1 MKHPLTRSLSGFTR
15 MLVLVL
21 CGYAVFAEVKYRLS
35 RQPWHVALSS
45 QTVYVDFKELNNAS
59 VQNLTVSLVDVNRNQ
74 TIATKLVLGN
84 RSQGSV
90 AFECFHFNYAG
101 NFEFR
106 VTDFTS
112 NGTAQWTTDL
122 LQVEWPI
129 FHTEVERKTD
139 SQSNFQIGVFTR
151 EYLCP
156 WKVNTLKLF
165 LDVTRIDSNEPGT
178 YKTDSVLKKTI
189 SKEIELSN
197 SQWVGF
203 DCTDFSQD
211 PVIKISLRS
220 PCTNSVIS
228 SKGPLV
234 FAQIFGYKLLVD
246 HLRTATC
253 ESSAEVGIVTPPCAR
268 AQGKISVYK
277 IGKGTS
283 FKRDSSVAEKWL
295 RPRDN
300 KTEFNCSVFD
310 TGNNNYCFEY
320 VSILNHSHTSTKA
333 LNCVTLQ
340 RRTETESVW
349 LSWSPCSVTCGD
361 GVRERYRQCVAF
373 FSGTIGCSGE
383 EKEVSHCSLVDCT
396 EQKSGDPGTAQNEAY
411 KTGNIVTITGISLC
425 LVIIIATIAITI
437 WTKLSCKAQNC
448 NTAARQGPVPPHNFR
463 KTPEDER
470 NFCDLSHQHDF
481 LTDNVPPLH
490 VEDGMSVPLT
500 FRRSQH
506 FIPNQDM
513 LTEENLGAQSSQK
526 VIPPIFG
533 YRLAHQQLKEMKK
546 KGITE
551 ATQVYHVT
559 QHPLDDTII
568 NEGAVPIAEVDQAK
582 PNTVIMPSLDK
593 ENNAESNMNRFR
605 IKSPFLDQK
614 SIYYNQQTEKA
625 NHRMD
630 FMIPQFPESFS
641 DFFLQCQMAQTSST
655 LPICERN
662 NKAVPIRPG
671 KFRHCEKLTEIEMHE
686 RGYGRNPNF
695 RRTSSF
701 NECKTSKFYRERSL
715 STCTQKLPSL
725 SHSRAICRAATVT
738 DRSIGDRT
746 AAQSRFNNAG
756 SAKHHTRNCNS
767 FTSETTKYHP
777 KSSQTGA
784 RTGKAELASDQPI
797 TNGIINNF
805 EMHTGKRRSSTPT
818 NRYKLSTKVSDP
830 NSEKYSNWR
839 YPRSNPLPRHQ
850 YRQDRCQSFPSDP
863 NFLLYDN
870 SGFELTASEQ
880 QIVDMPVH
888 FSSHVKEDEEDTST
902 LSNEKL
908 VI

>member
-1 MKHPLTRSLSGFTR
+1 MKHPLTRRLSGFTH
-15 MLVLVL
+15 VLL
-21 CGYAVFAEVKYRLS
+21 LALSGYAAFAEIKYRLS
-35 RQPWHVALSS
+35 RQPWHVALSN
-45 QTVYVDFKELNNAS
+45 QTVHVDFKGLANAS
-59 VQNLTVSLVDVNRNQ
+59 VQNLTVSLIDVNRNQ
-74 TIATKLVLGN
+74 IIATKLIPGN
-84 RSQGSV
+84 QSQSSV
-90 AFECFHFNYAG
+90 EFECFHFNYAG

-122 LQVEWPI
+122 LQVKWPV
-129 FHTEVERKTD
+129 FHIDVGRKTA
-139 SQSNFQIGVFTR
+139 SQSNFQIKVFTH

-156 WKVNTLKLF
+156 WKVNTLTLF
-165 LDVTRIDSNEPGT
+165 LDVTRIDLNEPGT
-178 YKTDSVLKKTI
+178 YNADKVVRKTI
-189 SKEIELSN
+189 NKEIDLSN
-197 SQWVGF
+197 SQWVIF

-211 PVIKISLRS
+211 AFITISLRS

-234 FAQIFGYKLLVD
+234 FAQIVGYKLLVD
-246 HLRTATC
+246 HLRTAAC

-268 AQGKISVYK
+268 APGKISVYK
-277 IGKGTS
+277 IRKGAS
-283 FKRDSSVAEKWL
+283 FTRDSFVAEKWL
-295 RPRDN
+295 RPREN

-310 TGNNNYCFEY
+310 TGKNNYCFEY
-320 VSILNHSHTSTKA
+320 VNILNNSHTPTKA
-333 LNCVTLQ
+333 VNCVTLQ
-340 RRTETESVW
+340 RH
-349 LSWSPCSVTCGD
+349 
-361 GVRERYRQCVAF
+361 A
-373 FSGTIGCSGE
+373 
-383 EKEVSHCSLVDCT
+383 
-396 EQKSGDPGTAQNEAY
+396 EQKSGDPGKVHNQAY

-437 WTKLSCKAQNC
+437 RTKLSHKTQNC
-448 NTAARQGPVPPHNFR
+448 NSAVRQGSVPQHNFR
-463 KTPEDER
+463 KSLEVER
-470 NFCDLSHQHDF
+470 NFSDLSPQRDF
-481 LTDNVPPLH
+481 LTDNVPPFQL
-490 VEDGMSVPLT
+490 EDGMNIPLN

-506 FIPNQDM
+506 FIPNQDSRA
-513 LTEENLGAQSSQK
+513 EENLGPQSAQK

-559 QHPLDDTII
+559 QHPLDDTVI
-568 NEGAVPIAEVDQAK
+568 NEGELPTTDVDQT
-582 PNTVIMPSLDK
+582 NSSTVTAPSLDK
-593 ENNAESNMNRFR
+593 ENNEESNMNRFR

-614 SIYYNQQTEKA
+614 SIYYKQQTEKA

-630 FMIPQFPESFS
+630 FMIAPFPEPFS
-641 DFFLQCQMAQTSST
+641 DFSLQCQMPPQVSST
-655 LPICERN
+655 VPICEGS
-662 NKAVPIRPG
+662 NKTLPIRPG

-701 NECKTSKFYRERSL
+701 NECKTIKFYRERSM
-715 STCTQKLPSL
+715 SSCTRKLPSL
-725 SHSRAICRAATVT
+725 PHSRAICRAATVT
-738 DRSIGDRT
+738 DRSIGDKI
-746 AAQSRFNNAG
+746 AAQSRFNIAS
-756 SAKHHTRNCNS
+756 SAKHHAQNCS
-767 FTSETTKYHP
+767 AFTAETSKYRM

-784 RTGKAELASDQPI
+784 RTCKAELASDQQM
-797 TNGIINNF
+797 TNGVINNL
-805 EMHTGKRRSSTPT
+805 ETYTGKRGSSTPT
-818 NRYKLSTKVSDP
+818 NRYKLTAKVSDP
-830 NSEKYSNWR
+830 DSKNYSNWR

-880 QIVDMPVH
+880 QIIDLPAH
-888 FSSHVKEDEEDTST
+888 LSSCVYEDEEDTST